1 METILALDPGITT
14 GYCFGTYSDRK
25 LYLIP
30 GQRKFALWELHQQL
44 TKICDIYGTHII
56 YEDFAYRNASRSG
69 LDLTPVKMI
78 GIIEMHGEYAD
89 LALAAYAQER
99 VHFNKQTA
107 ADGKAFYSDTKL
119 KDLGVYVK
127 GLKHGMDA
135 TRHLLHW
142 ATFKAGAAII
152 DMQKDIIELDLQ
164 RWTLDAFHRERGID
178 L

>member
-1 METILALDPGITT
+1 METILALDPGVTT
-14 GYCFGTYSDRK
+14 GYCFGTYADRK

-30 GQRKFALWELHQQL
+30 GQRKFSLGELYKL
-44 TKICDIYGTHII
+44 LNRVSFIPGTHTI

-78 GIIEMHGEYAD
+78 AIIELWDEYKNRRSMF
-89 LALAAYAQER
+89 Y
-99 VHFNKQTA
+99 KQTA
-107 ADGKAFYSDTKL
+107 ADGKAFYSDAKL
-119 KDLGVYVK
+119 KEMELYVK

-142 ATFKAGAAII
+142 ATFKAGSAII
-152 DMQKDIIELDLQ
+152 DMQNDIVELDLQ
-164 RWTLDAFHRERGID
+164 RWTLQAFHAERNID